1 MYRCKEKYGR
11 VEESDLLMHI
21 IHRKIETFSCH
32 DVDNDGTDGYDGTL
46 F

>member
-1 MYRCKEKYGR
+1 MYRCKKKCGR

-21 IHRKIETFSCH
+21 IDRKIETFSCY